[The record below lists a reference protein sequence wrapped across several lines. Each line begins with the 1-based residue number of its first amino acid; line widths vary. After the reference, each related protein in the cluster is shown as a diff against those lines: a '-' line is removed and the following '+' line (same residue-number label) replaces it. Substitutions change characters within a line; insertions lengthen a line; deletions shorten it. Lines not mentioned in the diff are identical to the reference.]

1 MPRFYF
7 DVHDS
12 QGIVLKD
19 SEGLDFSDLESAI
32 EECGTII
39 PIGAERD

>member
-19 SEGLDFSDLESAI
+19 SEGLDFSDLEFS
-32 EECGTII
+32 
-39 PIGAERD
+39 